1 MKFYQNLQVETSSL
15 FLALQCLSVII
26 KSKTFIEQVIPITYT
41 PEKSF
46 VAAVAFKGLSVDS
59 FTREYRKNAVDFG
72 LDQHSLYI
80 SNKYWLCDVDIVFF
94 CLYIYLHVPKGRY
107 ICLYKNSK
115 LRRWLHFHLFL
126 WQTKNNYS
134 ISYNFAVPLIQR
146 HG

>member
-41 PEKSF
+41 LEKSF
-46 VAAVAFKGLSVDS
+46 VAAVAFKGLSVVS

-80 SNKYWLCDVDIVFF
+80 SNNTVYVMQIQFSFV
-94 CLYIYLHVPKGRY
+94 YIFIYMCQRV
-107 ICLYKNSK
+107 NSK

>member
-41 PEKSF
+41 LEKSF
-46 VAAVAFKGLSVDS
+46 VAAVAFKGLSVVS

-80 SNKYWLCDVDIVFF
+80 SNNTVYVMQIQFSFV
-94 CLYIYLHVPKGRY
+94 YIFIYMCQRVGIFVY
-107 ICLYKNSK
+107 IKIAS
-115 LRRWLHFHLFL
+115 
-126 WQTKNNYS
+126 
-134 ISYNFAVPLIQR
+134 
-146 HG
+146 